1 MKIKTEKMNMIKKI
15 QKRKE
20 SFLNRIS
27 IRTQLLVLITTI
39 IFAIIAVI
47 TIFNYSRSSDLIID
61 QILGTNKALLS
72 LEGQNFS
79 TYISD
84 IDNFSLT
91 LRNDTTF
98 LQTIASE
105 NPLSYPSITYMQ
117 SLLKSAFYSR
127 SDLKSYKLYLLN
139 KNAMLSINSGNMKIN
154 FSTFDD
160 FDSLPAYGEYTRAP
174 NYRYLLP
181 SDEEDVFMTYYRTII
196 DVTSRT
202 PLAIVELA
210 ISMDYVYSLSDIHEN
225 LNNCFCIFDKAGLC
239 YFTNDYDIIGG
250 ESASG
255 LLDAIVASDSNY
267 YYTSRAGTQYLIVR
281 EELKDFYL
289 VTFTPTAKIRD
300 SLAATRTISFL
311 LGFFSILVA
320 ITLVTYF
327 IRMITSPLSVLANH
341 MKEAG
346 HGNFS
351 LTDNLT
357 GSSEIYHLTKR
368 YNAMLTEIDDL
379 IKKNYIAKYNEERAK
394 LIALEAQI
402 NPHFINNTLQ
412 AIATE
417 AIVNGQSSIYNM
429 ITALASMQRYAIKG
443 PELVLIESEMEQ
455 VEQYMYLQKYRLADS
470 LTYEADIDE
479 AMLDQLIPK
488 LSIMALVENSIIHG
502 ITGSKSSIHICV
514 HIYPEGGKLIVE
526 VTDNGAGISESRLN
540 EIYDMMEDNVIQTAH
555 TQNIG
560 LLNLNSRL
568 KILYNN
574 ASRLIIRSNENEG
587 TTVLLSIPLEGAD
600 TDA

>member
-1 MKIKTEKMNMIKKI
+1 M
-15 QKRKE
+15 RKE
-20 SFLNRIS
+20 TFLNRVS
-27 IRTQLLVLITTI
+27 IRTQLLVLITAIIFTI
-39 IFAIIAVI
+39 IAII
-47 TIFNYSRSSDLIID
+47 TIFNYSRSSNLIIE

-72 LEGQNFS
+72 LEGRNFD
-79 TYISD
+79 TYMSD
-84 IDNFSLT
+84 FDNFSLT
-91 LRNDTTF
+91 LRNDTNF

-105 NPLSYPSITYMQ
+105 NPLTYPSITYMQ

-127 SDLKSYKLYLLN
+127 SDLKSYTLYFLN
-139 KNAMLSINSGNMKIN
+139 KNAILSINSDSMKIN

-160 FDSLPAYGEYTRAP
+160 FENLPAYEEYTKPP

-181 SDEEDVFMTYYRTII
+181 SDEDDVFMTYYRAII
-196 DVTSRT
+196 DVTNRT

-210 ISMDYVYSLSDIHEN
+210 INMDYVYSLSDIHEN
-225 LNNCFCIFDKAGLC
+225 LNNCFCIFDKAGQC
-239 YFTNDYDIIGG
+239 YYTNDDSGIIGG
-250 ESASG
+250 ENGSD
-255 LLDAIVASDSNY
+255 LLAAIVTADSNH
-267 YYTSRAGTQYLIVR
+267 YYTSCTGTQYLIVR

-289 VTFTPTAKIRD
+289 VTFTPTAKIRE
-300 SLAATRTISFL
+300 SLAVTRSISFL

-327 IRMITSPLSVLANH
+327 IRMITSPLSILANH

-417 AIVNGQSSIYNM
+417 AILNGQPSIYNM

-455 VEQYMYLQKYRLADS
+455 VEQYLFLQKYRLADA
-470 LTYEADIDE
+470 LTYDADIDE
-479 AMLDQLIPK
+479 SILEQLIPK

-502 ITGSKSSIHICV
+502 ITGSKASIHICV
-514 HIYPEGGKLIVE
+514 HIYPKDEKLIIE

-540 EIYDMMEDNVIQTAH
+540 EIHDMMEENVIHIAH
-555 TQNIG
+555 KQNIG

-574 ASRLIIRSNENEG
+574 TARLIIRSNENEG
-587 TTVLLSIPLEGAD
+587 TVVLLSIPLEGAY